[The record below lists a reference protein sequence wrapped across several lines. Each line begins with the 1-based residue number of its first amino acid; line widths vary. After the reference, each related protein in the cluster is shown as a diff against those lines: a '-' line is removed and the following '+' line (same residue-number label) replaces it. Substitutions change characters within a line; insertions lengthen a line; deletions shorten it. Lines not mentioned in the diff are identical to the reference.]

1 MEKESKIIIIKK
13 NLFFDKLLSLLKIE
27 GFNYKLIS
35 NFYEISKERSNKKI
49 LFFYI
54 DSEKSFLEFEK
65 AFKDNTDDIN
75 LFIFKRKEQKI
86 KINQKNISIFLLP
99 FVFNDLILVLKRL
112 INFESKINKM
122 KKIGDYFFNHKTFQL
137 FKEDYSQIIDLT
149 ELESKL
155 LNFLLK
161 KKNGASKS
169 EILLKVWQHN
179 RDLETHTLESLIYR
193 LRKKIERDPNKPKIL
208 INDEKKYLVKI
219 LSR

>member
-1 MEKESKIIIIKK
+1 LEKESKIIIIKK

-35 NFYEISKERSNKKI
+35 NIYEISKERSNKKI
-49 LFFYI
+49 LFFFI
-54 DSEKSFLEFEK
+54 DSEKSLLEFEK
-65 AFKDNTDDIN
+65 AFKDNTEDIN

-112 INFESKINKM
+112 INFESKKNKM

-137 FKEDYSQIIDLT
+137 SKEDYSQTIDLT

-193 LRKKIERDPNKPKIL
+193 LRKKIEKDPNKPKVL

-219 LSR
+219 

>member
-1 MEKESKIIIIKK
+1 MEKKSKIIIIKK
-13 NLFFDKLLSLLKIE
+13 NLFFDKLLSLLNIE

-54 DSEKSFLEFEK
+54 DSEKSILDFK
-65 AFKDNTDDIN
+65 RVFKDNFEDIN
-75 LFIFKRKEQKI
+75 FFIFKRREFEI
-86 KINQKNISIFLLP
+86 KINQKNVTIFLLP
-99 FVFNDLILVLKRL
+99 LVFNDLILVLKRL
-112 INFESKINKM
+112 LDLENKKNKM
-122 KKIGDYFFNHKTFQL
+122 KKIGDYFFNPKNFQL
-137 FKEDYSQIIDLT
+137 SKEDYSQTIDLT

-169 EILLKVWQHN
+169 EILLSVWQHN

-193 LRKKIERDPNKPKIL
+193 LRKKIEKNPNKPKIL
-208 INDEKKYLVKI
+208 INDENKYLVKI
-219 LSR
+219 